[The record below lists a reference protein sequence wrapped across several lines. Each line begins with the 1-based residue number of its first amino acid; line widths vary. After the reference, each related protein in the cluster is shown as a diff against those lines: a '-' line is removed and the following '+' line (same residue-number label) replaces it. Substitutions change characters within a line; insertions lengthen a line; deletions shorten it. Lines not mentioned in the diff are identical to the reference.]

1 MYSGTVETLPCTV
14 KQYVFEDMNTD
25 QAWQFFVGGNSGYNE
40 IWWFYCSKYVLNA
53 DGTVFLSTTGSPV
66 VNSQINKYVIY
77 NYLDRTWYI
86 GTMNRS
92 AWLDSGLRPFPTA
105 VDYNNRVLFH
115 ESDVDDLSSNTPVA
129 INSHIAS
136 SEFDIEDGQSFGYI
150 WRILPDVNF
159 NASTIQNPKVY
170 MSITPR
176 RNSGYKP
183 GVTKDTISTPVA
195 ITPTNNQGAVEAQ
208 NPTAVVSGNNYTNSP
223 VYTVQE
229 FTGQVYTRVRGRQC
243 IFNMSSNDLGVAW
256 QLGSVRLDV
265 KPSGRR

>member
-1 MYSGTVETLPCTV
+1 
-14 KQYVFEDMNTD
+14 
-25 QAWQFFVGGNSGYNE
+25 
-40 IWWFYCSKYVLNA
+40 
-53 DGTVFLSTTGSPV
+53 
-66 VNSQINKYVIY
+66 
-77 NYLDRTWYI
+77 
-86 GTMNRS
+86 
-92 AWLDSGLRPFPTA
+92 
-105 VDYNNRVLFH
+105 VLFH

-136 SEFDIEDGQSFGYI
+136 SEFDIEDGQQFGYI

-159 NASTIQNPKVY
+159 NASTVQNPKVY

-183 GVTKDTISTPVA
+183 STTKDTISIPVLT
-195 ITPTNNQGAVEAQ
+195 TPTNNQGVVEAQ
-208 NPTAVVSGNNYTNSP
+208 NPTAVVSGNDYTHSP

-229 FTGQVYTRVRGRQC
+229 FTGQVYTRVRARQC
-243 IFNMSSNDLGVAW
+243 IFNMGSNDVGVAW